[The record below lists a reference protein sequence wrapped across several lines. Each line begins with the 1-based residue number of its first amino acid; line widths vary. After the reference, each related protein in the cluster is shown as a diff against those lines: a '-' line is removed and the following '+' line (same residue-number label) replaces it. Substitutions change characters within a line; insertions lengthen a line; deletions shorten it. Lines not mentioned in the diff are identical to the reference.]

1 MSHFSHTEKKK
12 TSGKGA
18 KKLKNSGLKGHSFT
32 KKKKKCNLNM
42 YIYQEPETSGYFQ
55 RRSSRFKSRIPQ
67 HSNYPKNKNKNDNH
81 TPNVK
86 LQNKI

>member
-1 MSHFSHTEKKK
+1 
-12 TSGKGA
+12 
-18 KKLKNSGLKGHSFT
+18 
-32 KKKKKCNLNM
+32 M

-55 RRSSRFKSRIPQ
+55 RRSSRFKSHIPQ
-67 HSNYPKNKNKNDNH
+67 HSNYQKNKNKNDNH